1 MEMFYHFRRSQKKR
15 NTPVATLVATV
26 SWLAATAANAD
37 YSAGGCALRT
47 P

>member
-15 NTPVATLVATV
+15 NTPAATV